1 MTTTKVRTRFAPSPT
16 GFLHVGGARTALF
29 NWLYARHYG
38 GTFVLRIEDTD
49 LERSTE
55 ESVTGILDGLEWLGF
70 DWDEGPGP
78 NGDVGEFGPYFQSER
93 LDIYREYVQR
103 LVNEDKAYL
112 CYCTPEELK
121 QRREESLARGED
133 PKYDRRCAHLTPAQ
147 RQTLADKGREPVT
160 RFRSSDEGNT
170 IVNDL
175 IRGQIVFD
183 NKGLD
188 DFVILKSDGMPT
200 YNFAVVIDDH
210 LMQITHVI
218 RGDDHI
224 SNTPRQIQVY
234 KAFGFP
240 LPEFAHLPMILGS
253 DKTRLSKRHGA
264 TSVTEY
270 RDNGFLPE
278 ALVNYLALLGW
289 SYNATDTLFSKTDLI
304 EKFSLERVSKNPA
317 VFDMKKLEWMNGVY
331 LREIAP
337 ERLTNIVIPKLQKE
351 GLLPD
356 TIDDATRNRVQ
367 QIAVVL
373 QSRMRTLA
381 EFVPSSR
388 YFFSDDI
395 EYDPAAVEKFL
406 YQDHIPE
413 MFGLLTDKL
422 MKTVP
427 FDESNIEKTFL
438 EVQKQVDRKLGEV
451 IQPVRVAVTGTR
463 VSPGMYEVLAILGQE
478 RTCRILKTVTQLI
491 KQKLSAGS

>member
-1 MTTTKVRTRFAPSPT
+1 MDTANIRTRFAPSPT
-16 GFLHVGGARTALF
+16 GYLHVGGARTALF

-55 ESVTGILDGLEWLGF
+55 ESVRVILEGLEWLGLT
-70 DWDEGPGP
+70 WDEGPNQG
-78 NGDVGEFGPYFQSER
+78 GDFGPYFQSDR
-93 LDIYREYVQR
+93 LDIYRQYTQK
-103 LVNEDKAYL
+103 LLDEDKAYY
-112 CYCTPEELK
+112 CYCTPEELRA
-121 QRREESLARGED
+121 RREKAFAQGED
-133 PKYDRRCAHLTPAQ
+133 PKYDRRCADLSESEKKAL
-147 RQTLADKGREPVT
+147 RDKGREPVI
-160 RFRSSDEGNT
+160 RFRSSDIGNT
-170 IVNDL
+170 EVNDL

-183 NKGLD
+183 NQMLD

-234 KAFGFP
+234 KALGFP
-240 LPEFAHLPMILGS
+240 VPEFAHLPMILGS

-270 RDNGFLPE
+270 RDYGFLPE

-289 SYNATDTLFSKTDLI
+289 SYSATDTLFTMEELI
-304 EKFSLERVSKNPA
+304 EKFSLDRVSRNPA

-331 LREIAP
+331 LREVDP
-337 ERLTNIVIPKLQKE
+337 ERLTEMVIPRLQGE
-351 GLLPD
+351 DLLPE
-356 TIDDATRNRVQ
+356 TIDDATRARVTK
-367 QIAVVL
+367 IAISL
-373 QSRMRTLA
+373 QSRIRTLD

-388 YFFSDDI
+388 YFFVDDI
-395 EYDPAAVEKFL
+395 EYDSASVKKFL
-406 YQDHIPE
+406 YRDYVPA
-413 MFGLLTDKL
+413 MFHLLYDKL
-422 MKTVP
+422 AKVEP
-427 FDESNIEKTFL
+427 FTEANIEKAFL
-438 EVQKQVDRKLGEV
+438 EVQAKVDRKLGDV

-463 VSPGMYEVLAILGQE
+463 VSPGMYEVLTALGQD
-478 RTCRILKTVTQLI
+478 RTLARLKTGAEMSEKGLYN
-491 KQKLSAGS
+491 S

>member
-1 MTTTKVRTRFAPSPT
+1 MDTANIRTRFAPSPT
-16 GFLHVGGARTALF
+16 GYLHVGGARTALF

-55 ESVTGILDGLEWLGF
+55 ESVRVILEGLEWLGLT
-70 DWDEGPGP
+70 WDEGPNQG
-78 NGDVGEFGPYFQSER
+78 GDFGPYFQSDR
-93 LDIYREYVQR
+93 LDIYRQYTQK
-103 LVNEDKAYL
+103 LLDEDKAYY

-121 QRREESLARGED
+121 ARRQDAFAQSKD
-133 PKYDRRCAHLTPAQ
+133 PKYDRRCAELTAAEAQ
-147 RQTLADKGREPVT
+147 ALKDEGRVPVV
-160 RFRSSDEGNT
+160 RFRSSDQGNT
-170 IVNDL
+170 EVDDL

-183 NKGLD
+183 NQMLD

-210 LMQITHVI
+210 LMKITHVI

-234 KAFGFP
+234 EALGFP
-240 LPEFAHLPMILGS
+240 IPEFARLPMILGS

-264 TSVTEY
+264 TSVTDY

-289 SYNATDTLFSKTDLI
+289 SYSATDTLFTMAELI
-304 EKFSLERVSKNPA
+304 EKFSLDRVSRNPA

-331 LREIAP
+331 LRDLEP
-337 ERLTNIVIPKLQKE
+337 ERLTDMVIPELQKE
-351 GLLPD
+351 GLLPESVD
-356 TIDDATRNRVQ
+356 RATRERVKK
-367 QIAVVL
+367 IALAL
-373 QSRMRTLA
+373 QSRIRTLA

-388 YFFSDDI
+388 YFFVDDI
-395 EYDPAAVEKFL
+395 EYDSPAVEKFL
-406 YQDHIPE
+406 YRDYVPD
-413 MFGLLTDKL
+413 MFNLLLEKL
-422 MKTVP
+422 MKLDSFT
-427 FDESNIEKTFL
+427 EATIEEVFL
-438 EVQKQVDRKLGEV
+438 EVQKQVGRKLGEV

-463 VSPGMYEVLAILGQE
+463 VSPGMYEVLAALGKA
-478 RTCRILKTVTQLI
+478 RTCHRLRNAAEMAKKAL
-491 KQKLSAGS
+491 ADRF